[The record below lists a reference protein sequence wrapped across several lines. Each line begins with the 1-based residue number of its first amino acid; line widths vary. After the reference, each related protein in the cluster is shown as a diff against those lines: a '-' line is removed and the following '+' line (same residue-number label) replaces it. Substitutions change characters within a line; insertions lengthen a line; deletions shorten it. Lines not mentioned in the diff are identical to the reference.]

1 MSQITRTLFVIAGS
15 LCLALGVIGLFLPIM
30 PTVPFLLLASACYMR
45 GSRRMHA
52 WLLAQPHF
60 GHYIRD
66 YEAGRGVPMRA
77 KAFGIGML
85 WVSIFVSAYFFA
97 KDAWLRAVLFAVA
110 VAVTIYLLRLPTLK
124 TARG

>member
-1 MSQITRTLFVIAGS
+1 MQQIARTLFVIAGTV
-15 LCLALGVIGLFLPIM
+15 CLALAVIGLFLPIM

-60 GHYIRD
+60 GQYIRD
-66 YEAGRGVPMRA
+66 FEAGRGVPLRA

-85 WVSIFVSAYFFA
+85 WVSILVSSYFFA
-97 KDAWLRAVLFAVA
+97 KEAWLRAVLLVVA
-110 VAVTIYLLRLPTLK
+110 VGVTVYLLRLPTLK